1 MRVAFLLFV
10 FIFTDM
16 KKQNLYLSFIFMI
29 VFIIINAYSVNKYFI
44 YTKVLNDNENVNYSY
59 LNKTVHSGGKGK
71 YYTMQVD
78 FDNQVYDVSLTSQ
91 QFSDVEN
98 GNYPK
103 LFLTEDNELIT
114 NWDLTIVKRFFII
127 STIGFLI
134 SAVSFF
140 VLISR

>member
-1 MRVAFLLFV
+1 
-10 FIFTDM
+10 
-16 KKQNLYLSFIFMI
+16 MI

-59 LNKTVHSGGKGK
+59 LNKTDHSGGKGK
-71 YYTMQVD
+71 YYTMEVD

-140 VLISR
+140 LLISRRNKL